1 MTLGIQINNENFFLK
16 KIQTRREIDTGRGL
30 PASAFLVRNGDNS
43 QKVRLLE
50 LKYIVLM

>member
-1 MTLGIQINNENFFLK
+1 MALRIHVDHKDFFLK
-16 KIQTRREIDTGRGL
+16 KSETRGEIDTGRSL

-50 LKYIVLM
+50 LK